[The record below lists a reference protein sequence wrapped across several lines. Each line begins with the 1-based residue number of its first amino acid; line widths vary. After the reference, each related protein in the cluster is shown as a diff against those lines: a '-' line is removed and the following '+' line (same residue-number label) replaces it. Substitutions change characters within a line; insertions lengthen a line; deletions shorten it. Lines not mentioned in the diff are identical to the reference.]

1 MVRWPHCVTDRTPLP
16 DLVQVRKHLGLT
28 PYQPAV
34 PGPPLNGPTTSGVTQ
49 PP

>member
-1 MVRWPHCVTDRTPLP
+1 MPWDDGVTMTPLP
-16 DLVQVRKHLGLT
+16 DLAQVRKQLDLT

-34 PGPPLNGPTTSGVTQ
+34 PAPPLNGPTTSGVIQ